1 MTINASLT
9 QHTSF
14 VIRAYRYEGGAS
26 SPSSAAGAT
35 PPAAS
40 SLAAADT
47 GDAVRLSS
55 PIGRSE
61 PVVPTTYGRPAPT
74 ARAEA
79 LLQVLDADG
88 NGTLTEQEFVEGAA
102 DLLRDARGARAH
114 RAHHHGRGHRDDDGV
129 RRAGQDDARATRH
142 EGLGDTRRARRDER
156 LRDTLTD
163 LFARLD
169 GNGDEGVDAGELTA
183 ALEQVASRRR
193 GPQERSA
200 PVEETAPVPDGS
212 TTSASG
218 AGAFGNATGAAGS
231 TPAGAA
237 AGVTAPLEQVSAE
250 PDDSVTPPA
259 SDAGAQT
266 IQPSSQNGPT
276 TSFSFVSIAI
286 RQYTTVSLTA
296 QYGSQS
302 LNTAA

>member
-1 MTINASLT
+1 
-9 QHTSF
+9 
-14 VIRAYRYEGGAS
+14 
-26 SPSSAAGAT
+26 
-35 PPAAS
+35 
-40 SLAAADT
+40 
-47 GDAVRLSS
+47 
-55 PIGRSE
+55 
-61 PVVPTTYGRPAPT
+61 
-74 ARAEA
+74 

-102 DLLRDARGARAH
+102 DLLRDARGHRAH

-129 RRAGQDDARATRH
+129 RRAGQDDTRANGN
-142 EGLGDTRRARRDER
+142 EGLGEGRRVRREER

-169 GNGDEGVDAGELTA
+169 GNGDEGVDAGELTS
-183 ALEQVASRRR
+183 ALEQVASRHRR
-193 GPQERSA
+193 GPQEGPA
-200 PVEETAPVPDGS
+200 PVEETAPVPDGG
-212 TTSASG
+212 TTSASA
-218 AGAFGNATGAAGS
+218 AGASGNATNAAGS
-231 TPAGAA
+231 TPAVAA

-259 SDAGAQT
+259 TDAGAQT